1 MNHYDSTQVG
11 VPFVRV
17 RDLRITYPAANTA
30 SIVCTEEEAVRLTG
44 DAIRS
49 FGDIGSLTFNVLP
62 QHMQMLVPLVDPAT
76 GQALPGN
83 PSMSY
88 LQIMLGILAAVR
100 AQQLLR
106 DEAAL

>member
-1 MNHYDSTQVG
+1 MHNYDSTEIG
-11 VPFVRV
+11 TPFVRV

-30 SIVCTEEEAVRLTG
+30 TIVCTEEEAVRLAG
-44 DAIRS
+44 GAIRS
-49 FGDIGSLTFNVLP
+49 LGDIGLFSFDVMP
-62 QHMQMLVPLVDPAT
+62 QDMQMMVPLVDPAT

-100 AQQLLR
+100 AQQLSR
-106 DEAAL
+106 DGAVL

>member
-1 MNHYDSTQVG
+1 MAHYDSTEVG
-11 VPFVRV
+11 DPFVRV

-30 SIVCTEEEAVRLTG
+30 SIVCTEEEAVRLANG
-44 DAIRS
+44 AIRS
-49 FGDIGSLTFNVLP
+49 LGDIGSFSFDVMP
-62 QHMQMLVPLVDPAT
+62 QDMQTLVPLVDPST

-83 PSMSY
+83 PSVSY

-106 DEAAL
+106 DGAAL